1 MEDKI
6 MNMFNNKY
14 AYIYIYM
21 YIYIYKIVYVIDLHA
36 FVCLLYVK
44 KYTTVCHLYFG
55 SFTLQLQTNM
65 LMSTF
70 RTQEQ
75 YRDNYEYLN
84 RKQVDIP
91 ASYSYCGQQLWVKAE
106 EYEDARER
114 DERIWKVTNS

>member
-1 MEDKI
+1 MWDIGLKERHCMEDKI

-14 AYIYIYM
+14 A

-55 SFTLQLQTNM
+55 SFTLQLQTTM

-75 YRDNYEYLN
+75 YRDN
-84 RKQVDIP
+84 
-91 ASYSYCGQQLWVKAE
+91 
-106 EYEDARER
+106 
-114 DERIWKVTNS
+114 